1 MIPFYQQS
9 VIIRT
14 TIRMMDVRPRVS
26 LMEDEPLVFA
36 KGKIDMRQ
44 RATSTAKPVRFR
56 VQVQVYEDGT
66 FDILDFNTV
75 KMVSGSGTDEVLE
88 VYELAFSDALID
100 TDLKLLGVR
109 RA

>member
-26 LMEDEPLVFA
+26 LAEDEPLVFA

-44 RATSTAKPVRFR
+44 RATSTAKPVRFKA
-56 VQVQVYEDGT
+56 QVQVYEDGT
-66 FDILDFNTV
+66 FDIIDFGTIR
-75 KMVSGSGTDEVLE
+75 MVSGSGTEEVLE

-100 TDLKLLGVR
+100 TNLKLLGVKG
-109 RA
+109 A